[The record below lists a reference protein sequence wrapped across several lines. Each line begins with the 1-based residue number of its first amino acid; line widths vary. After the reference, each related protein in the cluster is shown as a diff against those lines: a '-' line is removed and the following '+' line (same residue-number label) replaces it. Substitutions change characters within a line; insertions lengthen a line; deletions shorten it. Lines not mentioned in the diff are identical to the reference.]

1 MDVNV
6 RKASLDFPQQFQ
18 VPTQRQLWVHAAL
31 HENLRATNRYEFFN
45 LVKNGFVGQ
54 CV

>member
-31 HENLRATNRYEFFN
+31 HENLRATNGYQLFN

-54 CV
+54 RI